1 MSIPSEKERARQLIM
16 AAVDGEIGDSERTEL
31 EGYLQKYPDLHE
43 EFQQFKHMQEI
54 TMNMKYTSPPESV
67 WDKYWLGVYNR
78 IERGIGWILLSIGAI
93 VLLIYG
99 LYSIFESILADTEI
113 TWWLKL
119 AIFSAIA
126 GTVVLLVSVLREK
139 IFLHKTERYKDIR
152 R

>member
-1 MSIPSEKERARQLIM
+1 MSILSEKERARQLIM
-16 AAVDGEIGDSERTEL
+16 AAVDGEIGGSERTEL

-54 TMNMKYTSPPESV
+54 TMNMKYKSPPEPV

-99 LYSIFESILADTEI
+99 LYSIFESILADAEI
-113 TWWLKL
+113 AWWLKL

>member
-1 MSIPSEKERARQLIM
+1 MSIPFEKERARQLMM

-31 EGYLQKYPDLHE
+31 EAYLQKYPDTYE
-43 EFQQFKHMQEI
+43 EFYQFKHMQEI

-78 IERGIGWILLSIGAI
+78 IERGIGWILLSIGAT

-99 LYSIFESILADTEI
+99 FYSIVESILADAEI
-113 TWWLKL
+113 ALWLKL
-119 AIFSAIA
+119 AIFSAVA
-126 GTVVLLVSVLREK
+126 GAIVLLVSVLREK

-152 R
+152 K

>member
-1 MSIPSEKERARQLIM
+1 MASEKERARQLIM

-31 EGYLQKYPDLHE
+31 EGYLHKYPDLHE
-43 EFQQFKHMQEI
+43 EFQKCKHMQEI

-93 VLLIYG
+93 MLLIYG
-99 LYSIFESILADTEI
+99 LYSMFESILADAEI
-113 TWWLKL
+113 AWWLKL

>member
-1 MSIPSEKERARQLIM
+1 
-16 AAVDGEIGDSERTEL
+16 
-31 EGYLQKYPDLHE
+31 
-43 EFQQFKHMQEI
+43 
-54 TMNMKYTSPPESV
+54 MNMKYTSPPESV

-99 LYSIFESILADTEI
+99 LYSMFESILADTEI
-113 TWWLKL
+113 AWWLKL

-126 GTVVLLVSVLREK
+126 GTAVLLVSVLREK